1 MSLDLKN
8 LDTYPIIKNVTA
20 VQTWLEIILPSKAFT
35 ITLGSDDQD
44 LFVSFTGTDGGSLVG
59 VDKAFIKRDG
69 YLSITRGRGTNQH
82 VSIFVAVATGTTA
95 TVVLI
100 LEE

>member
-1 MSLDLKN
+1 MSVDLKGQ
-8 LDTYPIIKNVTA
+8 DTYPVIKNITA
-20 VQTWLEIILPSKAFT
+20 VQTWVEILLPSKAFT
-35 ITLGSDDQD
+35 ITIGSDDQD
-44 LFVSFTGTDGGSLVG
+44 LFVSFTGTDGGSLAG

-82 VSIFVAVATGTTA
+82 SSIFVAVATGTTA
-95 TVVLI
+95 TVIVI

>member
-1 MSLDLKN
+1 MSLDLKS
-8 LDTYPIIKNVTA
+8 LDTYPVIKNITV
-20 VQTWLEIILPSKAFT
+20 VQTWLEIKLPSKAFNL
-35 ITLGSDDQD
+35 TLGSDDQD

-69 YLSITRGRGTNQH
+69 YLSITRGRGSNQH
-82 VSIFVAVATGTTA
+82 TSIFVAVATGSTA